1 MVSIRHMLSSSREE
15 GVTLLELL
23 VVLAITGLLSAIAV
37 PIYRDY
43 LKAARVA
50 DGRVA
55 LSDAAARLERCY
67 TRAFSYHHASCG
79 EVSGHSPQG
88 YYQVSMKSEAG
99 RYHLTAK
106 ALDKSE
112 VSAPC
117 ATLVLQQDGKRGP
130 NECW

>member
-1 MVSIRHMLSSSREE
+1 MVSIRHMLLSSKEE

-23 VVLAITGLLSAIAV
+23 VVLAITGLLSAVAV

-55 LSDAAARLERCY
+55 LSDAASRLERCY
-67 TRAFSYHHASCG
+67 TRAFSYRHASCG
-79 EVSGHSPQG
+79 EIPEHSPQG

-99 RYHLTAK
+99 FYRLTAK
-106 ALDKSE
+106 ALEQSE
-112 VSAPC
+112 VNAPC
-117 ATLVLQQDGKRGP
+117 ATLTLQQDGKRGP
-130 NECW
+130 DECW